1 MPPNGGRGCFEI
13 VVLTDSDK
21 EFELISGLRNA
32 IEHGSTL
39 KSAMQSFVNAGYT
52 QAEVMVA
59 VQKMPTVASQI
70 SKQVVAPS
78 ETSTEK
84 VHAKSQNNTLVVVS
98 GGKKK
103 LSKTFKITLVV
114 VAVTIIVVA
123 GILGVFWNKL
133 F

>member
-39 KSAMQSFVNAGYT
+39 KSAMQSFVNAGYAITEVSNAAKKINFTGTYDTMQKTNQQGGAMT
-52 QAEVMVA
+52 Q
-59 VQKMPTVASQI
+59 PL
-70 SKQVVAPS
+70 PS
-78 ETSTEK
+78 TSYPAQNK
-84 VHAKSQNNTLVVVS
+84 KSS
-98 GGKKK
+98 KK
-103 LSKTFKITLVV
+103 LLIVIAIISVIVLAGA
-114 VAVTIIVVA
+114 AVL
-123 GILGVFWNKL
+123 GIFWNKL